1 MVILCN
7 RHFIILKRI
16 LDNKGLHSVSIEQTA
31 LKSGNNFSNYNKF
44 TDTSWN
50 EEFQTWKPL
59 SPIFACIPL

>member
-44 TDTSWN
+44 TDTS
-50 EEFQTWKPL
+50 
-59 SPIFACIPL
+59 